1 MQRSISIPA
10 ASEGIAMARDLVS
23 RAMMTGSET
32 SLQRIDDAKLLTSEV
47 VTNAVRHSGLGAE
60 GSIGLAVKLSPD
72 RVRIEVSDAGIGFDI
87 AALDAPS
94 AKNESGWGLFLV
106 QEVSDGWGV
115 IKNDPNVVW
124 FELNL

>member
-1 MQRSISIPA
+1 MQTSISIPA

>member
-1 MQRSISIPA
+1 MQTSISIPA

-23 RAMMTGSET
+23 RAMSGSET
-32 SLQRIDDAKLLTSEV
+32 SLKRIDDAKLLTSEV
-47 VTNAVRHSGLGAE
+47 VTNALRHSGLGAE
-60 GSIGLAVKLSPD
+60 DSIGLAVEMLAD
-72 RVRIEVSDAGIGFDI
+72 RVRIEVSDDGHGFDI
-87 AALDAPS
+87 SVVDAPS

-115 IKNDPNVVW
+115 IKNDPNIVW